1 MTMIKRVWMVTLITF
16 VSVALDQATKWY
28 ASAHLPKFKMT
39 SYWGDTL
46 RIGYAEN
53 TGAFLGLGSSMSDEA
68 KFWIFVCAVGAILL
82 GLLIYI
88 FKTKTQPTK
97 GLVALSLIFSG
108 GISNFYDR
116 ATNNGAVIDFLNMG
130 IGSLRTGIFNV
141 ADMAIMLGVFM
152 LLFVKNIEPDNEQI
166 KDKS

>member
-1 MTMIKRVWMVTLITF
+1 MSILKRLVMVLIICLI
-16 VSVALDQATKWY
+16 SVGIDQSTKWY
-28 ASAHLPKFKMT
+28 AAQYLPKFEMN
-39 SYWGDTL
+39 SYWNDIL

-53 TGAFLGLGSSMSDEA
+53 TGAFLGLGSGMSDSA
-68 KFWIFVCAVGAILL
+68 KFWIFVCAVGVILSV
-82 GLLIYI
+82 LLIYI
-88 FKTKTQPTK
+88 LRTKTQTAY
-97 GLVALSLIFSG
+97 GLVCLTLIFSG

-152 LLFVKNIEPDNEQI
+152 LLFA
-166 KDKS
+166 KDKKLDNTER